1 MGRRIVHIVL
11 MRIGSCLLDLVSRDV
26 EIGSQAF
33 KHRHGDIPVSGK
45 AVGGEFAE
53 IRSIPDMELGS
64 KEVDAVLYSE
74 FHRHLF
80 LPALR
85 KAFFKGEDVRH
96 ADARLCFAGRGRLFP
111 PAVKT
116 GGEVESRCLPP
127 RQPGI
132 HRE

>member
-1 MGRRIVHIVL
+1 
-11 MRIGSCLLDLVSRDV
+11 
-26 EIGSQAF
+26 
-33 KHRHGDIPVSGK
+33 
-45 AVGGEFAE
+45 
-53 IRSIPDMELGS
+53 MELGS
-64 KEVDAVLYSE
+64 KEVDAILHGE
-74 FHRHLF
+74 LCGHLF

-85 KAFFKGEDVRH
+85 KALFKEEDVRH